1 MFFSTVIT
9 MTGTRHAHKLTTQQK
24 HNFAIYLEILLHHG
38 YTHLQHGDALG
49 ADAFAHQ
56 EATMLGFQVIIHPP
70 TDPKFRAFCQS
81 DEIRVPNAYKIR
93 NQNMVDSCSLVLAL
107 PDGNERI
114 RSGTWM
120 TVRMGRTE
128 HLPIVI
134 FYPDGRVVF
143 EGNNQSI
150 PSFD

>member
-1 MFFSTVIT
+1 MAKTMFFSTVIT

-24 HNFAIYLEILLHHG
+24 HNFAIYLKILLHHG

-81 DEIRVPNAYKIR
+81 EDIRIPNAYKIR
-93 NQNMVDSCSLVLAL
+93 NQSMVESCSLVLAL
-107 PDGNERI
+107 PANNTERL

-120 TVRMGRTE
+120 TVRMARKQG
-128 HLPIVI
+128 LPIVI
-134 FYPDGRVVF
+134 FYPDGRVSDS
-143 EGNNQSI
+143 NNCV
-150 PSFD
+150 